1 MLGPSWISPTTLF
14 RIQGQK
20 GRVKMDPG
28 VRRDDVA
35 LFVLAYR
42 GHETRFSPAAAQDMI
57 RTKLPATY
65 LAGCANFPKLAK

>member
-1 MLGPSWISPTTLF
+1 
-14 RIQGQK
+14 
-20 GRVKMDPG
+20 MDPG
-28 VRRDDVA
+28 VRWDDVA

-42 GHETRFSPAAAQDMI
+42 GHETRFSLAAAQDMI